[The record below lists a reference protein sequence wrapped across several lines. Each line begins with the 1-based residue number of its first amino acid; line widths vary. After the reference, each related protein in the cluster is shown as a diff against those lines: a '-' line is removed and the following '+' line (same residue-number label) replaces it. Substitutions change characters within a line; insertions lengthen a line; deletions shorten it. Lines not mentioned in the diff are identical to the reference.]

1 MKKNKIKVL
10 LPFWVLIGM
19 MACVTVNVYF
29 PAKEVEKKA
38 GEIVDEIRKKDQPPA
53 DNPRSPQSKWEVIYT
68 VFLNHGLAYAQKEA
82 EVSSPAIQQLKRQMR
97 ERFPRLAPF
106 FQKGA
111 IGEGNKGFLEMKDTK
126 GISLAERNELK
137 QLIDAENRDRKALY
151 QEVAASL
158 KIQPNQIGR
167 VQRIFADKWQQAA
180 SSGWWIQKEDGQWVQ
195 K

>member
-1 MKKNKIKVL
+1 MKKNKMKVL

-53 DNPRSPQSKWEVIYT
+53 DNPRSPQSKWEVIYA